1 MINSSNTVCITGA
14 SRGIGRTIAHAFS
27 AMGFPLILTARS
39 VDHLSKVKEECLN
52 TGSPKVELVEVDF
65 LGDNPLRELAQL
77 QSKPSI
83 LINNAGDFLC
93 KDLQDSTDQD
103 YLHQFSVNAL
113 GTIRVTDHLLPV
125 LSKQKQA
132 LIVNIC
138 SKASVVGYA
147 DASAYSVSKHALY
160 GYGKALRAHLLQFA
174 PHVACTNILLG
185 QTLSSSWDGLD
196 VDHELLIDPVDVAE
210 VILGLTSL
218 GTRTVVEE
226 ITIMPSKGELPR

>member
-1 MINSSNTVCITGA
+1 MINSTNAVCITGA

-27 AMGFPLILTARS
+27 TKGFPLILTARS
-39 VDHLSKVKEECLN
+39 VDQLSKVKEECLEA
-52 TGSPKVELVEVDF
+52 GASQVEIIEVDF
-65 LGDNPLRELAQL
+65 LADNPLRELEQT
-77 QSKPSI
+77 QSEPSI
-83 LINNAGDFLC
+83 LINNAGDFLF
-93 KDLQDSTDQD
+93 KDLQDSTDHD

-125 LSKQKQA
+125 LSRQKQS

-160 GYGKALRAHLLQFA
+160 GYGKALRAHLLHFA

-196 VDHELLIDPVDVAE
+196 VDHELLIDPVDLAE
-210 VILGLTSL
+210 VIIALTRLGA
-218 GTRTVVEE
+218 RTVVEE
-226 ITIMPSKGELPR
+226 MTIMPSKGELPR